1 MFFWVRGVEIF
12 GPNLQSD
19 IFVQRFNPRLTS
31 GWKRDSQNLVQQD
44 PAEKKL
50 WGSKVEIFAFCM
62 GISVHGD
69 FGGMKS

>member
-1 MFFWVRGVEIF
+1 M
-12 GPNLQSD
+12 Q
-19 IFVQRFNPRLTS
+19 
-31 GWKRDSQNLVQQD
+31 QN

-69 FGGMKS
+69 FGGMNSQEVVGIKAREWLQ